1 MKKIVKQAERNL
13 LIILLFIPITG
24 NLLLNVVSDFSIVDD
39 LSFETVG
46 HDRPARCRNSSY
58 FRDYD

>member
-1 MKKIVKQAERNL
+1 MKKIIKQAERNL

-39 LSFETVG
+39 LSFENLISVVSFSLGSFFT
-46 HDRPARCRNSSY
+46 
-58 FRDYD
+58 